1 MAPDQP
7 LPLSVV
13 PSTLV
18 QSQNNAYGIVSP
30 MYSTIA
36 HTSPPIPNVAPSYGV
51 PNDVYTDLHRIQ
63 NPNQPPVSNLRTAVM
78 QSQLVARNELA
89 QFKEEIANMMKKKLG
104 VDMGNTRLY
113 QHRADFDYVAFPL
126 GWRMPD
132 FVKFS
137 GDDNFT
143 TWEHISQY
151 TAQLGEAGTYNSL
164 KVRLFSLS
172 LTDTAFA
179 WFSSLAPNSIDSWD
193 QLEQKF
199 HDHFFSGSY
208 QLKLTDLTSVRQNK
222 QESVSNYLKRF
233 KEVKNFFLICLLPI
247 LTLLILLL
255 EV

>member
-1 MAPDQP
+1 
-7 LPLSVV
+7 
-13 PSTLV
+13 
-18 QSQNNAYGIVSP
+18 
-30 MYSTIA
+30 
-36 HTSPPIPNVAPSYGV
+36 V
-51 PNDVYTDLHRIQ
+51 PNDVFTNLHHMQ
-63 NPNQPPVSNLRTAVM
+63 NPNQPPVSNLRTAAM
-78 QSQLVARNELA
+78 QSQLAARSELA
-89 QFKEEIANMMKKKLG
+89 QFKEEIANMMKNNLG

-113 QHRADFDYVAFPL
+113 QKPYRTDFDYVAFPPS
-126 GWRMPD
+126 WRMPD

-137 GDDNFT
+137 GDDNRT

-151 TAQLGEAGTYNSL
+151 IAQLSEVGTFNSL

-172 LTDTAFA
+172 LTGTAFA
-179 WFSSLAPNSIDSWD
+179 WFSSLAPNSIDCWD

-222 QESVSNYLKRF
+222 ENQFLITLSALK
-233 KEVKNFFLICLLPI
+233 KLKTVVLICLSLI

>member
-1 MAPDQP
+1 VRAQVDRD
-7 LPLSVV
+7 L
-13 PSTLV
+13 TT
-18 QSQNNAYGIVSP
+18 VS
-30 MYSTIA
+30 
-36 HTSPPIPNVAPSYGV
+36 
-51 PNDVYTDLHRIQ
+51 
-63 NPNQPPVSNLRTAVM
+63 
-78 QSQLVARNELA
+78 
-89 QFKEEIANMMKKKLG
+89 G
-104 VDMGNTRLY
+104 VDRL
-113 QHRADFDYVAFPL
+113 L
-126 GWRMPD
+126 GLI
-132 FVKFS
+132 KNL
-137 GDDNFT
+137 GCHN
-143 TWEHISQY
+143 